1 MGYRGALREYAAVWE
16 LVLRVADVAAVVLS
30 GWLAGL
36 IYLGDI
42 PHAPRYILGLL
53 LSGSLCLTMFPVFN
67 LYRAWRGNSL
77 GEEIQALTLAWL
89 ATLAT
94 LTFLAFITK
103 TGDEFSRGWFFI
115 WLGLGWLL
123 LVLGR
128 VVLRSLLH
136 ALRRRGF
143 NQRRLLVVGS
153 QAQANMLS
161 ARLAGLPWTGLSVAG
176 VFLSARLGQSQAL
189 AVCEERDLAELAALV
204 QSSGVDQVWIMAPL
218 QEATM
223 IIRRVQYALRHATVD
238 VRYVPDTSSFELL
251 NQSVTEVAGFPVIS
265 LNSSGMSG
273 MDWLVKMV
281 EDRVLAAV
289 ILLLISPLMLLIAA
303 GVKLSSPG
311 PALFRQRRLGLG
323 GEEIMVLKFRS
334 MVVHAEAPGSVT
346 QASKTDGRVTPFGA
360 FLRRT
365 SLDELPQFLNVLCG
379 EMSIVGPR
387 PHALEHNEQYKG
399 LVDKYMLRHKVK
411 PGITGW
417 AQVNG
422 YRGETD
428 TLEKMQRRVAH
439 DLHYLQNWSLWLDLK
454 IIALTV
460 VRGFI
465 NPNAY

>member
-1 MGYRGALREYAAVWE
+1 M
-16 LVLRVADVAAVVLS
+16 
-30 GWLAGL
+30 
-36 IYLGDI
+36 
-42 PHAPRYILGLL
+42 
-53 LSGSLCLTMFPVFN
+53 
-67 LYRAWRGNSL
+67 
-77 GEEIQALTLAWL
+77 
-89 ATLAT
+89 
-94 LTFLAFITK
+94 
-103 TGDEFSRGWFFI
+103 
-115 WLGLGWLL
+115 
-123 LVLGR
+123 LGR

-176 VFLSARLGQSQAL
+176 VFLSARLGQSPAL
-189 AVCEERDLAELAALV
+189 AVGEERDLAELAALV

-223 IIRRVQYALRHATVD
+223 IIRRVQHALRHATVD

-289 ILLLISPLMLLIAA
+289 ILLLVSPLMLLIAA

-417 AQVNG
+417 AQING

-428 TLEKMQRRVAH
+428 TLEKMQRRVEH

-465 NPNAY
+465 SPHAY

>member
-1 MGYRGALREYAAVWE
+1 

-36 IYLGDI
+36 IYLGDA
-42 PHAPRYILGLL
+42 PHLPRYILGLL

-176 VFLSARLGQSQAL
+176 VFLSARLGQSPAL
-189 AVCEERDLAELAALV
+189 AVGEERDLAELAALV

-265 LNSSGMSG
+265 LSSSGMSG
-273 MDWLVKMV
+273 MDWLVKTM
-281 EDRVLAAV
+281 EDRVLAAA

-311 PALFRQRRLGLG
+311 PALFRQRRLGLN

-334 MVVHAEAPGSVT
+334 MVVHEEAPGRVT

-417 AQVNG
+417 AQING

-428 TLEKMQRRVAH
+428 TLEKMQRRVEH